1 MLRIFEDGAARPDFD
16 DLPEIH
22 HRYTVADALDHG
34 HIVRNEQEGDPE
46 LLLQVEQEI
55 DDLRPDRHVQRRNR
69 LVGDHHL
76 GIQGQR
82 TGDGDPLA
90 LPAGEFVRIAVRH
103 VGGQADL
110 DQQLAHPRLRFGF
123 RTQLMHQ
130 HRLHDR
136 KADGQT
142 RVERGKRVLK
152 DKLDVTAQGLQR
164 TPLQT
169 GDITSGELDVTA
181 VKFDQPR
188 QRTPGGG
195 FPAAGFA
202 NQRQGFPGVQHE
214 TEVFDRMH
222 LPFYPAK
229 EAITQGKARHQ
240 IAHCQHRRL
249 IVAHRVGHGHGVRF
263 APRRQPLAVRI
274 HQRETRRKIEAAH
287 RAQARHGGQ
296 QGAGIRLQRT
306 GEKTGTTAL
315 LDLFAAQH
323 DQHTIRHFGDHA
335 HVVRDEDHTHRE
347 FMLQLLDQRQDLCL
361 DRHVQ
366 RRRRLVGDQ
375 QGGFAGQRHGNHRA
389 LTHAAGKL
397 VRMPPQDI
405 P

>member
-1 MLRIFEDGAARPDFD
+1 M
-16 DLPEIH
+16 
-22 HRYTVADALDHG
+22 
-34 HIVRNEQEGDPE
+34 
-46 LLLQVEQEI
+46 
-55 DDLRPDRHVQRRNR
+55 
-69 LVGDHHL
+69 
-76 GIQGQR
+76 
-82 TGDGDPLA
+82 
-90 LPAGEFVRIAVRH
+90 
-103 VGGQADL
+103 
-110 DQQLAHPRLRFGF
+110 
-123 RTQLMHQ
+123 
-130 HRLHDR
+130 
-136 KADGQT
+136 
-142 RVERGKRVLK
+142 
-152 DKLDVTAQGLQR
+152 
-164 TPLQT
+164 
-169 GDITSGELDVTA
+169 
-181 VKFDQPR
+181 
-188 QRTPGGG
+188 
-195 FPAAGFA
+195 
-202 NQRQGFPGVQHE
+202 
-214 TEVFDRMH
+214 
-222 LPFYPAK
+222 
-229 EAITQGKARHQ
+229 
-240 IAHCQHRRL
+240 
-249 IVAHRVGHGHGVRF
+249 AHRVGHGHGVRF
-263 APRRQPLAVRI
+263 APRRRPLAVRI
-274 HQRETRRKIEAAH
+274 HQRKTRRKIEAAH